1 MNNAATEPVIFGENH
16 LRIEDVLAVA
26 QGRATVRLQADSA
39 FRERIA
45 RGAQFLDTLLDREGV
60 IYGVTTGYGDS
71 CVVAV
76 PLHQVEALPQHL
88 FTFHGCGLGKLLDAE
103 ATRAVLAARLRS
115 LTHGMS
121 GVRIELLDR
130 MQAFLEQDI
139 LPLIPEEGSVGAS
152 GDLTPLSYVAA
163 ALAGEREVMFRGECR
178 SAAEVHR
185 QLGWTPL
192 TLRPKEALA
201 LMNGTAVM
209 TGLACLA
216 YARADYL
223 LKLAT
228 RITALNVVALEGNP
242 EHFDERLF
250 AAKPHPGQTQVA
262 AWIRQDLAI
271 EAPAAPKAAGSVAS
285 DGAARRETAR
295 PRSLQA
301 VNEQA
306 EPALNAAEPS
316 AVASSGLGL
325 HRLQDRYSIR
335 CAPHVLSVL
344 ADSLGLLRQF
354 IETELN
360 SANDNPIIDA
370 DNERVLHGG
379 HFYGGHIAFAMD
391 SLKNLV
397 ANVADLLD
405 RQLALL
411 VDTRYNHGLPSN
423 LSGAPAATAMINH
436 GFKAVQIGTS
446 AWTAEALK
454 NSMPASV
461 FSRSTECH
469 NQDKVSMGTIAARD
483 ALRSLELTEQ
493 VAAATLIAANQ
504 GVWLRQRSEGARP
517 LPTPLH
523 AMHIELGENFPPV
536 IEDRALEGELRLCLE
551 RIRAQ
556 HWGLY
561 A

>member
-1 MNNAATEPVIFGENH
+1 MIDHVTFGEQP
-16 LRIEDVLAVA
+16 LTIEQVVA
-26 QGRATVRLQADSA
+26 LSQRNTRAQLQGDAAY
-39 FRERIA
+39 REKIA
-45 RGAQFLDTLLDREGV
+45 KGARFLDTLLDKEGV

-76 PLHQVEALPQHL
+76 PLHQVEALPKHL
-88 FTFHGCGLGKLLDAE
+88 FTFHGCGLGKLLDPAS
-103 ATRAVLAARLRS
+103 TRAVLAARLQS
-115 LTHGMS
+115 LCHGVS
-121 GVRIELLDR
+121 GVRMELLER
-130 MQAFLEQDI
+130 LQAFLEHDV

-163 ALAGEREVMFRGECR
+163 TLSGEREVFYKDERR
-178 SAAEVHR
+178 SAADVHKE
-185 QLGWTPL
+185 LGWTPL

-201 LMNGTAVM
+201 LMNGTAMM
-209 TGLACLA
+209 TALACLA
-216 YARADYL
+216 YSRADYL

-262 AWIRQDLAI
+262 AWLRQDLA
-271 EAPAAPKAAGSVAS
+271 V
-285 DGAARRETAR
+285 
-295 PRSLQA
+295 
-301 VNEQA
+301 A
-306 EPALNAAEPS
+306 EPLPPQ
-316 AVASSGLGL
+316 
-325 HRLQDRYSIR
+325 HRLQDRYSLR
-335 CAPHVLSVL
+335 CAPHVLGVL

-360 SANDNPIIDA
+360 SANDNPLFDA
-370 DNERVLHGG
+370 ETERTLHGG

-397 ANVADLLD
+397 GNVADLLD

-423 LSGAPAATAMINH
+423 LSGAPAETAMINH

-454 NSMPASV
+454 NTMPASV

-493 VAAATLIAANQ
+493 VAAATLLAANQ
-504 GVWLRQRSEGARP
+504 GVWLRQRAGKQDIPAP
-517 LPTPLH
+517 LA
-523 AMHIELGENFPPV
+523 AMREQLAADFPPV
-536 IEDRALEGELRLCLE
+536 IGDRALEGELRLCLE
-551 RIRAQ
+551 RIRSR